1 MSQLLQDV
9 RYGAR
14 VLVKRRA
21 FTAVAVLTLALGIG
35 ANTAIFSVVNGVLL
49 KLLPVG
55 HPEALVLFS
64 GTISEGTSRSDGIMP
79 APWQRFSYADYRH
92 FAERVPAFTDLAAF
106 RSGEDRLSV
115 VAEGRSSGERTQLA
129 QGHLVSGNYFAVLEV
144 GALLG
149 RTLSPEDD
157 QPGAMPAAVLSYGY
171 WHERWADD
179 ASVIGRTVL
188 LNGAPFTIVGVM
200 PPSFF
205 GERVRRAPDFWLP
218 LSFQPVVQ
226 RRESDLDNRQTYWLG
241 LIGRLRPGAR
251 VEQAQAQADV
261 ALRQLL
267 TQQFGEQ
274 LTPRQRTRMSGPLV
288 HMVPGGPGLSYLRT
302 AYGERL
308 RVLMAVAAFV
318 LLIACAN
325 VASLTLSLATAR
337 RPEVAMRL
345 ALGAGRWR
353 LVRQLLTESVLLAVL
368 GGAAGLALAEWGVRI
383 LKALVARSSPVD
395 VGLNVRV
402 LAFTLAV
409 SVLSGVLFGL
419 APALRAGRGD
429 LATSM
434 RERGEGAS
442 AARRGP
448 RLAPALVVA
457 QVALSLVLLLGAG
470 LLVRSLVNL
479 TGEGVG
485 FAREGVLLVDIDT
498 RLSGYQSAEL
508 GGYYVRLI
516 ERVSRVPGVRSAT
529 VATYSPMSGSSRTN
543 TIAIQ
548 GYRPAPDQS
557 MDVETPS
564 VGPGYAETLGLPLV
578 AGRELT
584 ERDAAGSPRVAVVN
598 QAFAR
603 AYFAGRNPV
612 GGRFG
617 FGTDHAGDY
626 EIVGLLGDARFRS
639 VRDAAVPMVFFSILQ
654 AQDQSAY
661 TSELE
666 VRTAGDPSSL
676 TAAVRAAVADVD
688 ARVPV
693 ADVTTLAAQFTD
705 SLGRDALFARLVGV
719 FSALA
724 LVLACVGL
732 YGVVSQAVARRT
744 NELGVRM
751 ALGADGRDIL
761 RMVLRDAAGLILL
774 GLVIGVPAALAAA
787 RVIRSQLFGVGPAD
801 PATLV
806 ATCALLA
813 GVALVAG
820 FLPARRAA
828 RVDPV
833 VALRAE

>member
-1 MSQLLQDV
+1 MLL
-9 RYGAR
+9 R
-14 VLVKRRA
+14 RRA

-35 ANTAIFSVVNGVLL
+35 ANTAIFSVVSGVLL
-49 KLLPVG
+49 ELLPVG

-64 GTISEGTSRSDGIMP
+64 GTTSEGTSQSDGIMP
-79 APWQRFSYADYRH
+79 APWQRFSYADYH
-92 FAERVPAFTDLAAF
+92 HLTEHVPAFTGLAAF

-115 VAEGRSSGERTQLA
+115 VAEGKSSGERTQLA

-144 GALLG
+144 RALIG

-157 QPGAMPAAVLSYGY
+157 QPGAMPAAVVSYGY

-179 ASVIGRTVL
+179 PSVVGRTVG
-188 LNGAPFTIVGVM
+188 LNGSPFTIVGIM

-218 LSFQPVVQ
+218 LSVQPVVE
-226 RRESDLDNRQTYWLG
+226 RRESYLSNQQTYWLG
-241 LIGRLRPGAR
+241 LIGRLRPGTGL
-251 VEQAQAQADV
+251 EQAQAQVDV

-267 TQQFGEQ
+267 TRQFGEQ
-274 LTPRQRTRMSGPLV
+274 LTPERRAKIGGPLV
-288 HMVPGGPGLSYLRT
+288 SLVPGGAGISWLRSV
-302 AYGERL
+302 YGERL

-325 VASLTLSLATAR
+325 VASLVLSLAAAR

-345 ALGAGRWR
+345 ALGASRWR
-353 LVRQLLTESVLLAVL
+353 LVRQLLTESVLLAGL
-368 GGAAGLALAEWGVRI
+368 GGVAGLALAEWGVGV
-383 LKALVARSSPVD
+383 LKALVAQTSPVE
-395 VGLNVRV
+395 VGLSVRV
-402 LAFTLAV
+402 LAFTLVV

-442 AARRGP
+442 AARRRA

-470 LLVRSLVNL
+470 LLARSLVNL
-479 TGEGVG
+479 VREGLG

-498 RLSGYQSAEL
+498 RLAGYKSAEL
-508 GGYYVRLI
+508 GDYYRRLI
-516 ERVSRVPGVRSAT
+516 ERVSRVPGVRAAT
-529 VATYSPMSGSSRTN
+529 VASYSPMSGSSRSN
-543 TIAIQ
+543 TITIQ
-548 GYRPAPDQS
+548 GFRPAPDQS
-557 MDVETPS
+557 MDVELPS
-564 VGPGYAETLGLPLV
+564 IGPGYAETLGLPIV
-578 AGRELT
+578 AGRGLT
-584 ERDAAGSPRVAVVN
+584 ERDAGGSPLVAVVN

-603 AYFAGRNPV
+603 AYFPHGNPV
-612 GGRFG
+612 GRRFG
-617 FGTDHAGDY
+617 FDSQHSGDF
-626 EIVGLLGDARFRS
+626 EIVGVVGDARFHSARE
-639 VRDAAVPMVFFSILQ
+639 APAPMAFLSILQ
-654 AQDQSAY
+654 AADQSAFFGG
-661 TSELE
+661 ELE
-666 VRTAGDPSSL
+666 VRTAGEPSNL
-676 TAAVRAAVADVD
+676 TAAVRGAVADVD
-688 ARVPV
+688 ARVPI
-693 ADVTTLAAQFTD
+693 AGVTTLAAQFTD

-732 YGVVSQAVARRT
+732 YGVVSQAVSRRT

-751 ALGADGRDIL
+751 ALGADGGAIL
-761 RMVLRDAAGLILL
+761 RMVLRDAAALVLL

-787 RVIRSQLFGVGPAD
+787 RIIRSQLFGVGPAD
-801 PATLV
+801 PLTLL

-813 GVALVAG
+813 AVALVAG

>member
-1 MSQLLQDV
+1 VGQLLQDL
-9 RYGAR
+9 RFGAR
-14 VLVKRRA
+14 MLGKHRA

-49 KLLPVG
+49 QQLPVG

-64 GTISEGTSRSDGIMP
+64 NTNGEGTSQTDGIIP
-79 APWQRFSYADYRH
+79 APWRRFSFGNYRQ
-92 FAERVPAFTDLAAF
+92 FAEHVSAFSGLAAF

-115 VAEGRSSGERTQLA
+115 VAEGRGNGERTQLA
-129 QGHLVSGNYFAVLEV
+129 RGHLVSGNYFTVLEV
-144 GALLG
+144 RALLG

-157 QPGAMPAAVLSYGY
+157 EPGAAPAAVVSYGY

-179 ASVIGRTVL
+179 PAVIGRSVL
-188 LNGAPFTIVGVM
+188 LNGTPFTIVGVM
-200 PPSFF
+200 PSSFF
-205 GERVRRAPDFWLP
+205 GERVRRSPDFWLP
-218 LSFQPVVQ
+218 LSFQPAIEHRQ
-226 RRESDLDNRQTYWLG
+226 SFFDDAQTYWLG
-241 LIGRLRPGAR
+241 LIGRLRAGASLA
-251 VEQAQAQADV
+251 QAQAQVDV

-267 TQQFGEQ
+267 TQQFGDQ
-274 LTPRQRTRMSGPLV
+274 LTPQQRARVSGPLV
-288 HMVPGGPGLSYLRT
+288 QLVPGGSGLSYLRT

-325 VASLTLSLATAR
+325 VASLMLSLAAAR

-345 ALGAGRWR
+345 ALGASRAR
-353 LVRQLLTESVLLAVL
+353 LVRQLLTESVLLAMV
-368 GGAAGLALAEWGVRI
+368 GAAAGIALAEWGVRA
-383 LKALVARSSPVD
+383 LKVMVARTSPVD
-395 VGLNVRV
+395 VGLSARV
-402 LAFTLAV
+402 LVFTLIV
-409 SVLSGVLFGL
+409 SAAAGILFGL
-419 APALRAGRGD
+419 APALRVGRGD

-479 TGEGVG
+479 TGESVG
-485 FAREGVLLVDIDT
+485 FAREGVLLVNIDT

-508 GGYYVRLI
+508 GSYYARLI
-516 ERVSRVPGVRSAT
+516 ERVSRVPGASAAT

-548 GYRPAPDQS
+548 GYRPAPGQS

-564 VGPGYAETLGLPLV
+564 VGPGYAETLGLPVV

-584 ERDAAGSPRVAVVN
+584 ERDAAGAPLVVVVN

-603 AYFAGRNPV
+603 AYFGGRSPV
-612 GGRFG
+612 GGRLG
-617 FGTDHAGDY
+617 FDSDHDGDY
-626 EIVGLLGDARFRS
+626 EIVGLLGDARFHS
-639 VRDAAVPMVFFSILQ
+639 VRDTPVPMVFFSILQ
-654 AQDQSAY
+654 MQDQSAFN
-661 TSELE
+661 SELE
-666 VRTAGDPSSL
+666 IRTAQDPAGL

-688 ARVPV
+688 SRVPI
-693 ADVTTLAAQFTD
+693 AGVTTLAAQFTD

-724 LVLACVGL
+724 LVLACIGL

-751 ALGADGRDIL
+751 ALGADAGVIL

-774 GLVIGVPAALAAA
+774 GLAIGVPAALLAA
-787 RVIRSQLFGVGPAD
+787 RVIRSQLFGVGAAD
-801 PATLV
+801 PLTLLV
-806 ATCALLA
+806 TCVLLA
-813 GVALVAG
+813 AVAIVAG
-820 FLPARRAA
+820 LVPARRAA
-828 RVDPV
+828 RVDPL

>member
-1 MSQLLQDV
+1 VSRLLQDLK
-9 RYGAR
+9 YAAR
-14 VLVKRRA
+14 MLGKRPA
-21 FTAVAVLTLALGIG
+21 FTAVAALTLALGIG

-49 KLLPVG
+49 QRLPVG
-55 HPEALVLFS
+55 DPEALVLFS
-64 GTISEGTSRSDGIMP
+64 ETNSEGTSQTDGIMP
-79 APWQRFSYADYRH
+79 TPWQRFSSADYRH
-92 FAERVPAFTDLAAF
+92 FLERVPAFSGLAAF

-115 VAEGRSSGERTQLA
+115 VAQGGSPGERTQLA
-129 QGHLVSGNYFAVLEV
+129 RGHLVSGNYFGVLEAH
-144 GALLG
+144 ALHG
-149 RTLSPEDD
+149 RTLSADD
-157 QPGAMPAAVLSYGY
+157 DRPGAMPAAVVSYGY

-179 ASVIGRTVL
+179 PSVVGKTVA
-188 LNGAPFTIVGVM
+188 LNGEPFTIVGVM

-218 LSFQPVVQ
+218 LSFQPVIEH
-226 RRESDLDNRQTYWLG
+226 RESYAGNQQTYWLG
-241 LIGRLRPGAR
+241 LIGRLRAGAGLDR
-251 VEQAQAQADV
+251 AEAQVNV

-267 TQQFGEQ
+267 AQQFGEQ
-274 LTPRQRTRMSGPLV
+274 LSPEQRARMSGPLV
-288 HMVPGGPGLSYLRT
+288 RLVPGGSGISFLRS

-308 RVLMAVAAFV
+308 RVLMAVAVFV

-325 VASLTLSLATAR
+325 VASLMLSLAAAR

-345 ALGAGRWR
+345 ALGASRWR

-368 GGAAGLALAEWGVRI
+368 GGAAGLALAEWGVRV
-383 LKALVARSSPVD
+383 LKALVARTSPVD
-395 VGLNVRV
+395 VGLSLRV
-402 LAFTLAV
+402 LVFTLLV
-409 SVLSGVLFGL
+409 SLVAGVLFGL

-448 RLAPALVVA
+448 KLAPALVVA

-479 TGEGVG
+479 TGESVG
-485 FAREGVLLVDIDT
+485 FARDGVLLVDIDT
-498 RLSGYQSAEL
+498 RLSGYGSAEL
-508 GGYYVRLI
+508 AGYYARLI

-543 TIAIQ
+543 TVAIQ
-548 GYRPAPDQS
+548 GFRPEPHQS

-564 VGPGYAETLGLPLV
+564 VGPGYAETLGLPVV

-584 ERDAAGSPRVAVVN
+584 ERDAAGSPPVVVVN

-603 AYFAGRNPV
+603 AYFGGRNPV
-612 GGRFG
+612 GGRLG
-617 FGTDHAGDY
+617 FSTDHDGDF
-626 EIVGLLGDARFRS
+626 EIVGVLGDARFRS
-639 VRDAAVPMVFFSILQ
+639 VRDAPVPMVFFAILQ
-654 AQDQSAY
+654 VTGQSAY

-666 VRTAGDPSSL
+666 VRTATDPSSL
-676 TAAVRAAVADVD
+676 TPAVRAAVAEVD
-688 ARVPV
+688 ARVPI
-693 ADVTTLAAQFTD
+693 AGVTTLAAQLTD

-732 YGVVSQAVARRT
+732 YGLVSQAVARRT

-751 ALGADGRDIL
+751 ALGADAGIIL
-761 RMVLRDAAGLILL
+761 RMVLRDAGALILL
-774 GLVIGVPAALAAA
+774 GLAIGVPAALGAA

-806 ATCALLA
+806 ATCGVLA
-813 GVALVAG
+813 AVAMAAG
-820 FLPARRAA
+820 FFPARRAA
-828 RVDPV
+828 RVDPM
-833 VALRAE
+833 VALHAE